1 MITEKRSLQG
11 VELRATEGGGL
22 PAIEGY
28 AAVFNSLSTNLGG
41 FRERIEPGAFAASL
55 NAGADVRALV
65 DHDPAKIIGR
75 NKSGTLTLSEDS
87 HGLKVSIRPPDTT
100 AGRDVVESIRRGD
113 LDAMSF
119 GFVARDDEVRKES
132 GETVRVL
139 RAVDLFDVSVV
150 AYPAYQDTAV
160 ALRSVEAALHQSAS
174 AEQEVLGL
182 MVAGLLTE
190 FAE

>member
-1 MITEKRSLQG
+1 MITEQRSMQG
-11 VELRATEGGGL
+11 VELRAAEGGGL
-22 PAIEGY
+22 PTIEGY

-55 NAGADVRALV
+55 KAGADVRALV

-75 NKSGTLTLSEDS
+75 NKSGTLTVTEDER
-87 HGLKVSIRPPDTT
+87 GLKVSIRPPDTT

-119 GFVARDDEVRKES
+119 GFVARDDEVRKEG

-160 ALRSVEAALHQSAS
+160 ALRSVESALQQAGAA
-174 AEQEVLGL
+174 EREVLGL
-182 MVAGLLTE
+182 MLDGLLTE
-190 FAE
+190 CAE